1 MTRFLMLT
9 LFMSNLFSQTQVVI
23 EEVMFMDAP
32 YVGEIKTTTQ
42 KFASNGFFRQESSLK
57 VDRFIIRMAMG
68 GNKKYGTILDGNSE
82 SRIIYDSEENI
93 YAFESFD
100 LIRGNDGKPTLK
112 GIEEN
117 MNFGGGSN
125 RRDNNEE
132 EEASKENNKDDE
144 SEEGEEEEEEEE
156 DIIERTI
163 TSERKVIAGLQAKKV
178 ITSIKSS
185 ERTEL
190 FEEWFTVD
198 TLLLKY
204 ALDKEQDLIKSYGG
218 QKTSMP
224 RSFSETMLSQS
235 GQAYDSVEGRLLKY
249 SMEMKNKDNKD
260 FKMEWELKK
269 IEQIPF
275 NSDDFEVNRKY
286 KKVEKLD

>member
-125 RRDNNEE
+125 RRDNKEE

-144 SEEGEEEEEEEE
+144 SEEEEE

-163 TSERKVIAGLQAKKV
+163 TSETKVIAGLQAKKV

-185 ERTEL
+185 ERTVL

-235 GQAYDSVEGRLLKY
+235 GHAYDSVEGRLLKY
-249 SMEMKNKDNKD
+249 SMEMKNKDNKG

>member
-1 MTRFLMLT
+1 MLI
-9 LFMSNLFSQTQVVI
+9 LLMSNLFSQTQVVL

-32 YVGEIKTTTQ
+32 YVGEIKTTTL
-42 KFASNGFFRQESSLK
+42 KFASKDFFRQESSLK

-82 SRIIYDSEENI
+82 SRIVYDAEENK

-100 LIRGNDGKPTLK
+100 LIRDNDGKPTLK
-112 GIEEN
+112 GMEEN

-125 RRDNNEE
+125 RRDNNEQE
-132 EEASKENNKDDE
+132 TSDDSDNDDE
-144 SEEGEEEEEEEE
+144 SEEVVENS
-156 DIIERTI
+156 IERTI
-163 TSERKVIAGLQAKKV
+163 TDETKVIAGLKAKKV

-185 ERTEL
+185 ERTVL
-190 FEEWFTVD
+190 FEEWFTTD
-198 TLLLKY
+198 TLLIKF
-204 ALDKEQDLIKSYGG
+204 ALDKEQELIESYGG
-218 QKTSMP
+218 TKTNMP
-224 RSFSETMLSQS
+224 RSFSESMLSQS

-249 SMEMKNKDNKD
+249 SMQMKNEDNKG

-269 IEQIPF
+269 IEEIPF
-275 NSDDFEVNRKY
+275 NSEDFEVTRKY